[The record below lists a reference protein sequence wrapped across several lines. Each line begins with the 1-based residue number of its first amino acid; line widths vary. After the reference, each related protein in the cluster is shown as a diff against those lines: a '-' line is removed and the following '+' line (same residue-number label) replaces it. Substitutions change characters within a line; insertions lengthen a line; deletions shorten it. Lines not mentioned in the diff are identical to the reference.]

1 MTQTAK
7 MSLTAAAAA
16 LLAAG
21 VTLTTTASGW
31 ALPGFSKAPVAAAN
45 DGTTAG
51 SAAPAVV
58 ALAAAATPAPAVALP
73 PAQVPNYRAIV
84 QTQGPAVVGIT
95 VAGLHKVSNT
105 DGDDDTPSAARGQGG
120 NDDGDPF
127 FRFFRGVP
135 GLRLPQQMNPGAQ
148 PFRGQGSG
156 FIISSDGLVLTNAHV
171 VRDAKQVTVKLSDR
185 REFSAQVLGSDPAT
199 DIAVLKLD
207 AKNLPTV
214 QLGDSK
220 QVQVGDY
227 VLAIGAPYGFEQS
240 ATQGIVSAKGRSL
253 PGESVVP
260 FIQTDAAVNPGNSG
274 GPLFDASGRVVG
286 VNAQIYSQSGGFQGL
301 AFSIPVD
308 VALKVKD
315 QIVAH
320 GKVEH
325 ARLGVTLQD
334 LSAPLAASF
343 GLEAPDGAL
352 VSSVQPGSAAAKA
365 GLKAGDVITAIDGE
379 PVRVAGDISS
389 RVGLARPGDKLKL
402 ELWRDKSRTSETVAL
417 GHADKDA
424 QEAAA
429 APQGAS
435 LGLALRPLQ
444 PQELRGS
451 GLDHGLL
458 IERVAGPSQLA
469 GVQPGDVLLALN
481 GKPVQ
486 DVEQVRA
493 ALKGSPKQV
502 ALLVARDGQQIFVPV
517 RLG

>member
-7 MSLTAAAAA
+7 MTVTAAAAA

-31 ALPGFSKAPVAAAN
+31 TLPGFHKAPAAAAT
-45 DGTTAG
+45 DATPGG
-51 SAAPAVV
+51 AAPTTV
-58 ALAAAATPAPAVALP
+58 ALAAATTPAPAVALP
-73 PAQVPNYRAIV
+73 PAQLPNYRAIV

-95 VAGLHKVSNT
+95 VAGLHKV
-105 DGDDDTPSAARGQGG
+105 G
-120 NDDGDPF
+120 NDDGDEGPVARGDDDPF
-127 FRFFRGVP
+127 FRFFRGIP
-135 GLRLPQQMNPGAQ
+135 GLRMPQQGPQ

-156 FIISSDGLVLTNAHV
+156 FIISSDGVVLTNAHV

-185 REFSAQVLGSDPAT
+185 REFSAKVLGSDPAT

-207 AKNLPTV
+207 AKGLPTV
-214 QLGDSK
+214 QLGDPK

-227 VLAIGAPYGFEQS
+227 VLAIGAPYGFEQT

-253 PGESVVP
+253 PGDSVVP

-274 GPLFDASGRVVG
+274 GPLFDAAGRVVG
-286 VNAQIYSQSGGFQGL
+286 VNAQIFSQSGGFQGL

-334 LSAPLAASF
+334 LSAPLASSF
-343 GLEAPDGAL
+343 GLGAPDGAL
-352 VSSVQPGSAAAKA
+352 VSSVQPESAAAKA

-379 PVRVAGDISS
+379 PVRVAGDVSS

-402 ELWRDKSRTSETVAL
+402 ELWRDKSRVSETVSL
-417 GHADKDA
+417 GRADKDT
-424 QEAAA
+424 QEANAT
-429 APQGAS
+429 PQGGS
-435 LGLALRPLQ
+435 LGLALRPLER
-444 PQELRGS
+444 QELRGS

-458 IERVAGPSQLA
+458 IEGVTGPAQLA

-486 DVEQVRA
+486 SVEQVRD
-493 ALKGSPKQV
+493 ALKGKPASV

>member
-1 MTQTAK
+1 MPKIA
-7 MSLTAAAAA
+7 LTATATAT
-16 LLAAG
+16 LLAVG
-21 VTLTTTASGW
+21 LTASAATVGW
-31 ALPGFSKAPVAAAN
+31 SLPNWLRPA
-45 DGTTAG
+45 
-51 SAAPAVV
+51 SAAQATTV
-58 ALAAAATPAPAVALP
+58 AQPTSTPAPAVALS
-73 PAQVPNYRAIV
+73 PATVPNYRAIV

-95 VAGLHKVSNT
+95 VAGLHQTGGS
-105 DGDDDTPSAARGQGG
+105 DAAALQGLDD
-120 NDDGDPF
+120 DPF

-135 GLRLPQQMNPGAQ
+135 GLRMQPRSAQ

-156 FIISSDGLVLTNAHV
+156 FIISGDGLVLTNAHV
-171 VRDAKQVTVKLSDR
+171 VRDARQVTVKLNDR
-185 REFSAQVLGSDPAT
+185 REFAAQVLGSDPAT

-214 QLGDSK
+214 QLGDPR

-227 VLAIGAPYGFEQS
+227 VLAIGAPYGFEQT

-253 PGESVVP
+253 PGEGVVP

-301 AFSIPVD
+301 AFAIPVD
-308 VALKVKD
+308 VALRVKD

-325 ARLGVTLQD
+325 ARLGVTVQD
-334 LSAPLAASF
+334 LSTPLAASF
-343 GLEAPDGAL
+343 GLAAPNGAL
-352 VSSVQPGSAAAKA
+352 VSSVQPGSAADKA
-365 GLKAGDVITAIDGE
+365 GLKAGDVITAIDGQ
-379 PVRVAGDISS
+379 PVQVAGDVSS
-389 RVGLARPGDKLKL
+389 RVGLARPGEKLKL
-402 ELWRDKSRTSETVAL
+402 DLWRDKASRSETVAL
-417 GHADKDA
+417 GRAGKDE

-435 LGLALRPLQ
+435 LGLALRPLERG
-444 PQELRGS
+444 ELRES

-458 IERVAGPSQLA
+458 IERVAGPAQLA

-481 GKPVQ
+481 GKPVKS
-486 DVEQVRA
+486 VEQVRD
-493 ALKGSPKQV
+493 ALQGKPAQV

>member
-1 MTQTAK
+1 MTRNANTAK
-7 MSLTAAAAA
+7 TALTATAAA

-21 VTLTTTASGW
+21 VTVTTGASGW
-31 ALPGFSKAPVAAAN
+31 TLPAWLQNKAP
-45 DGTTAG
+45 
-51 SAAPAVV
+51 SSAPATGD
-58 ALAAAATPAPAVALP
+58 APANLTPTAAAAATVAAPIAPLPA
-73 PAQVPNYRAIV
+73 AQTPNYRAIV

-95 VAGLHKVSNT
+95 VAGLHQA
-105 DGDDDTPSAARGQGG
+105 SAEENAELQQGLE
-120 NDDGDPF
+120 NDPF

-135 GLRLPQQMNPGAQ
+135 GMRLQPRGAQ

-156 FIISSDGLVLTNAHV
+156 FIISADGLVLTNAHV

-185 REFSAQVLGSDPAT
+185 REFSAQVLGSDAAT

-207 AKNLPTV
+207 AKGLPTV
-214 QLGDSK
+214 QLGEAK

-227 VLAIGAPYGFEQS
+227 VLAIGAPYGFEQT

-253 PGESVVP
+253 PGDSSVVP

-274 GPLFDASGRVVG
+274 GPLFDGAGNVVG
-286 VNAQIYSQSGGFQGL
+286 INAQIYSRTGGFQGVSF
-301 AFSIPVD
+301 AIPID
-308 VALKVKD
+308 VALKIKD

-343 GLEAPDGAL
+343 GLNAPDGAL
-352 VSSVQPGSAAAKA
+352 VSSVMPDSAAAKA

-379 PVRVAGDISS
+379 PVRVAGDVSS

-402 ELWRDKSRTSETVAL
+402 ELWRDKARTSETVPL
-417 GHADKDA
+417 GRADKDV
-424 QEAAA
+424 QEASA
-429 APQGAS
+429 APEGGQ
-435 LGLALRPLQ
+435 LGLALRQLER
-444 PQELRGS
+444 QELRGS

-458 IERVAGPSQLA
+458 IERVTGPAQLA

-486 DVEQVRA
+486 DIDQVRA
-493 ALKGSPKQV
+493 AMKGSPKQV
-502 ALLVARDGQQIFVPV
+502 ALLVSRDGQQIFVPV

>member
-1 MTQTAK
+1 MTRTAK
-7 MSLTAAAAA
+7 TALTASAAA

-21 VTLTTTASGW
+21 VTITTGASGW
-31 ALPGFSKAPVAAAN
+31 TLPTWLQNKAPSTAPASGDAPISPTPIAAA
-45 DGTTAG
+45 AAVV
-51 SAAPAVV
+51 AAPA
-58 ALAAAATPAPAVALP
+58 AALP
-73 PAQVPNYRAIV
+73 PAQLPNYRAIV

-95 VAGLHKVSNT
+95 VAGLHKVS
-105 DGDDDTPSAARGQGG
+105 AE
-120 NDDGDPF
+120 DDGQTQQGLDDDPF

-135 GLRLPQQMNPGAQ
+135 GLRMQPRSAQ

-156 FIISSDGLVLTNAHV
+156 FIISNDGLVLTNAHV

-199 DIAVLKLD
+199 DIAVLKID
-207 AKNLPTV
+207 AKGLPAV
-214 QLGDSK
+214 QLGDPR

-227 VLAIGAPYGFEQS
+227 VLAIGAPYGFEQT
-240 ATQGIVSAKGRSL
+240 ATQGIVSAKSRSL
-253 PGESVVP
+253 PGDSVVP

-301 AFSIPVD
+301 AFAIPVD

-343 GLEAPDGAL
+343 GLDSPNGAL
-352 VSSVQPGSAAAKA
+352 VSSVMPGSAAAKA
-365 GLKAGDVITAIDGE
+365 GLKAGDVITAVDGE
-379 PVRVAGDISS
+379 AVHVAGDVSS

-402 ELWRDKSRTSETVAL
+402 DLWRDKSRVSETVAL
-417 GHADKDA
+417 GRADKDV
-424 QEAAA
+424 QEASA
-429 APQGAS
+429 APERGS
-435 LGLALRPLQ
+435 LGLALRPLER
-444 PQELRGS
+444 QELRGS

-458 IERVAGPSQLA
+458 IEGVTGPAQLA

-486 DVEQVRA
+486 DVDQVRA
-493 ALKGSPKQV
+493 AMKDKPKQV
-502 ALLVARDGQQIFVPV
+502 ALLVSRDGQQIFVPV

>member
-1 MTQTAK
+1 MTRNAKTA
-7 MSLTAAAAA
+7 LTATAAA

-21 VTLTTTASGW
+21 VTITTGASGW
-31 ALPGFSKAPVAAAN
+31 TLPAWLQNKAPS
-45 DGTTAG
+45 T
-51 SAAPAVV
+51 APATGD
-58 ALAAAATPAPAVALP
+58 APASLTPIAAAAAIATAPAASLP
-73 PAQVPNYRAIV
+73 PAQLPNYRAIV

-95 VAGLHKVSNT
+95 VAGLHKASVE
-105 DGDDDTPSAARGQGG
+105 DGDDAQQGLE
-120 NDDGDPF
+120 NDPF

-135 GLRLPQQMNPGAQ
+135 GMRMQPRGAQ

-207 AKNLPTV
+207 AKGLPTV
-214 QLGDSK
+214 QLGDPK

-227 VLAIGAPYGFEQS
+227 VLAIGAPYGFEQT

-253 PGESVVP
+253 PGDSSVVP

-301 AFSIPVD
+301 AFAIPVD
-308 VALKVKD
+308 VALRIKD

-343 GLEAPDGAL
+343 GLNAPDGAL
-352 VSSVQPGSAAAKA
+352 VSSVMPGSAAAKA
-365 GLKAGDVITAIDGE
+365 GLKAGDVITVVDGE
-379 PVRVAGDISS
+379 PVRIAGDVSS

-402 ELWRDKSRTSETVAL
+402 ELWRDKSRVSETVAL
-417 GHADKDA
+417 GRADKDA
-424 QEAAA
+424 QEASA
-429 APQGAS
+429 APEGGS
-435 LGLALRPLQ
+435 LGLALRPLER
-444 PQELRGS
+444 QELRGS

-458 IERVAGPSQLA
+458 IERVTGPAQLA

-493 ALKGSPKQV
+493 AMKGNPKQV
-502 ALLVARDGQQIFVPV
+502 ALLVSRDGQQIFVPV

>member
-7 MSLTAAAAA
+7 MTLTATAAA

-31 ALPGFSKAPVAAAN
+31 TLPALFKDKAPASS
-45 DGTTAG
+45 TASAPATG
-51 SAAPAVV
+51 DAAPAAV
-58 ALAAAATPAPAVALP
+58 APAAKATPAPAAALP

-95 VAGLHKVSNT
+95 VAGLHKV
-105 DGDDDTPSAARGQGG
+105 DGPSAADAQGME
-120 NDDGDPF
+120 NDPF

-135 GLRLPQQMNPGAQ
+135 GMRLPQQGAQ

-214 QLGDSK
+214 QLGDPK

-227 VLAIGAPYGFEQS
+227 VLAIGAPYGFEQT

-301 AFSIPVD
+301 AFSIPID
-308 VALKVKD
+308 VALKIKD
-315 QIVAH
+315 QLVAH

-379 PVRVAGDISS
+379 PVRIAGDVSS

-402 ELWRDKSRTSETVAL
+402 DLWRDKSRVSETVAL
-417 GHADKDA
+417 GRADKDEQQA
-424 QEAAA
+424 SAVPE
-429 APQGAS
+429 GGS
-435 LGLALRPLQ
+435 LGLALRPLER
-444 PQELRGS
+444 QELRGS

-458 IERVAGPSQLA
+458 IERVTGPAQLA

-493 ALKGSPKQV
+493 LLKSNPKQV
-502 ALLVARDGQQIFVPV
+502 ALLVSRDGQQIFVPV

>member
-7 MSLTAAAAA
+7 ITLTATAAA

-31 ALPGFSKAPVAAAN
+31 TVPSLFKDKAPSTAPADAGGSAPAPTAQAAQA
-45 DGTTAG
+45 TTA
-51 SAAPAVV
+51 AAPA
-58 ALAAAATPAPAVALP
+58 AAMPATQL
-73 PAQVPNYRAIV
+73 PNYRAIV

-95 VAGLHKVSNT
+95 VAGLHKVGT
-105 DGDDDTPSAARGQGG
+105 ADMDDDAPAARG
-120 NDDGDPF
+120 NDDPF
-127 FRFFRGVP
+127 FRFFRGIP
-135 GLRLPQQMNPGAQ
+135 GMRMPQQGPQ

-156 FIISSDGLVLTNAHV
+156 FIISSDGLILTNAHV

-199 DIAVLKLD
+199 DIAVLKVD
-207 AKNLPTV
+207 AKGLPTV
-214 QLGDSK
+214 QLGDPK

-227 VLAIGAPYGFEQS
+227 VLAIGAPYGFEQT

-253 PGESVVP
+253 PGDSVVP

-343 GLEAPDGAL
+343 GLGAPDGAL

-365 GLKAGDVITAIDGE
+365 GLKAGDVITAVDGE
-379 PVRVAGDISS
+379 PVRVAGDVSS
-389 RVGLARPGDKLKL
+389 RVGLARPGDKLKI
-402 ELWRDKSRTSETVAL
+402 ELWRDKGRVTETVSL
-417 GHADKDA
+417 GRAERDR
-424 QEAAA
+424 QEASA
-429 APQGAS
+429 APEGGS
-435 LGLALRPLQ
+435 LGLALRPLER
-444 PQELRGS
+444 QELRGS

-458 IERVAGPSQLA
+458 IEGVTGPAQLA

-486 DVEQVRA
+486 DIEEVRA

>member
-7 MSLTAAAAA
+7 ITLTATAAALLGAGLTLTTAASGGTLPGLFKDKAPTAAPAAPATAVSAAAAA
-16 LLAAG
+16 
-21 VTLTTTASGW
+21 VT
-31 ALPGFSKAPVAAAN
+31 P
-45 DGTTAG
+45 
-51 SAAPAVV
+51 
-58 ALAAAATPAPAVALP
+58 PAPLAALP
-73 PAQVPNYRAIV
+73 PGVVTNYRAIV
-84 QTQGPAVVGIT
+84 QSQGPAVVGIT
-95 VAGLHKVSNT
+95 VAGLHQVGQG
-105 DGDDDTPSAARGQGG
+105 DADDGPVARGDD
-120 NDDGDPF
+120 DPF
-127 FRFFRGVP
+127 FRFFRGIP
-135 GLRLPQQMNPGAQ
+135 GLRLPPHGAQ

-156 FIISSDGLVLTNAHV
+156 FIISPDGLVLTNAHV
-171 VRDAKQVTVKLSDR
+171 VREAKQVTVKLSDR
-185 REFSAQVLGSDPAT
+185 REFAARVLGSDPAT

-207 AKNLPTV
+207 ATNLPTV
-214 QLGDSK
+214 QLGDPR
-220 QVQVGDY
+220 QVQVGDP
-227 VLAIGAPYGFEQS
+227 VLAIGAPYGFEQT

-253 PGESVVP
+253 PGDGVVP

-274 GPLFDASGRVVG
+274 GPLFDAAGRVIG

-308 VALKVKD
+308 VALKIKD
-315 QIVAH
+315 QIVQH

-343 GLEAPDGAL
+343 GLPAPDGAL
-352 VSSVQPGSAAAKA
+352 VSSVQPGSAAAQA
-365 GLKAGDVITAIDGE
+365 GLKAGDVITTVDGE
-379 PVRVAGDISS
+379 PVRVAGDVSS

-402 ELWRDKSRTSETVAL
+402 ELWRDKKRVIETVAL
-417 GHADKDA
+417 GRADKDV

-429 APQGAS
+429 TPQGGQ

-451 GLDHGLL
+451 GLEGGLL
-458 IERVAGPSQLA
+458 IERVTGPAQLA

-486 DVEQVRA
+486 NVAQVRD
-493 ALKGSPKQV
+493 ALKDKPASV